1 MDNKTFILALKKII
15 REELKTVIKQ
25 ELTEILKEGLKPT
38 ISEIKQTAPVNRAT
52 NQPAYWLEP
61 IKSSASK
68 KAVFAEN
75 KWASVLNDTDPLIEQ
90 QPLAMNS
97 FSDMMNESYDDQIT
111 MTSKDAAGFGV
122 MRQNMAAAMGL
133 APQAPR
139 VMEDP
144 ETGKVYDVDPT
155 VAAAMTRDYSAI
167 MKAIDKKKGIS

>member
-38 ISEIKQTAPVNRAT
+38 ISEMKQTAPVNRAT
-52 NQPAYWLEP
+52 GQPVKTA
-61 IKSSASK
+61 ASK

-75 KWASVLNDTDPLIEQ
+75 KWASVLNDTDPLMEH

-111 MTSKDAAGFGV
+111 MTSKDAAGFGA

-133 APQAPR
+133 APQAPK

-167 MKAIDKKKGIS
+167 MKAIDKKKGMV

>member
-38 ISEIKQTAPVNRAT
+38 ISEMKQTAPVNRAT
-52 NQPAYWLEP
+52 SQPVKTA
-61 IKSSASK
+61 ASK

-75 KWASVLNDTDPLIEQ
+75 KWASVLNDTDPLMEH

-111 MTSKDAAGFGV
+111 MTSKDAAGFGA
-122 MRQNMAAAMGL
+122 MRQNMSAAMGL
-133 APQAPR
+133 APQAPK

-167 MKAIDKKKGIS
+167 MKAIDKKKGMV

>member
-38 ISEIKQTAPVNRAT
+38 ISEIKQTAPVKRVT
-52 NQPAYWLEP
+52 NQPV
-61 IKSSASK
+61 KSSASK

>member
-1 MDNKTFILALKKII
+1 MDNKTFILALRKIV

-38 ISEIKQTAPVNRAT
+38 ISEMTQPTKTAVSRTTERPVA
-52 NQPAYWLEP
+52 P
-61 IKSSASK
+61 K
-68 KAVFAEN
+68 KKPMFEDN
-75 KWASVLNDTDPLIEQ
+75 KWASVLNDTDPLMEQ

-97 FSDMMNESYDDQIT
+97 FSDMMNESYDDTIT

-133 APQAPR
+133 APQAPK

-144 ETGKVYDVDPT
+144 ETGKVYDVDPS
-155 VAAAMTRDYSAI
+155 VAAAMTRDYSAM
-167 MKAIDKKKGIS
+167 MKAIDKKKGMA

>member
-15 REELKTVIKQ
+15 REELRSVIKQ
-25 ELTEILKEGLKPT
+25 ELTEILQEGLKPT
-38 ISEIKQTAPVNRAT
+38 ISEIKQSTPVNRST
-52 NQPAYWLEP
+52 GQPAKP
-61 IKSSASK
+61 IATK
-68 KAVFAEN
+68 KAVFEDT
-75 KWASVLNDTDPLIEQ
+75 KWASVLNDTDPLVEQ

-111 MTSKDAAGFGV
+111 MTSKDAAGFGM

-133 APQAPR
+133 APQAPK

-144 ETGKVYDVDPT
+144 ETGKVYDVDPS

-167 MKAIDKKKGIS
+167 MKAIDKKKGMA

>member
-15 REELKTVIKQ
+15 REELRSVIKQ

-38 ISEIKQTAPVNRAT
+38 ISEMKQPSKTNMPGHRNPPPPLAKQTST
-52 NQPAYWLEP
+52 
-61 IKSSASK
+61 K

-75 KWASVLNDTDPLIEQ
+75 KWASVLNDTDPLMEQ
-90 QPLAMNS
+90 QSLTMNS

-111 MTSKDAAGFGV
+111 MTSKDAAGFGA

-133 APQAPR
+133 APQAPK

-144 ETGKVYDVDPT
+144 ETGKVYDVDPS
-155 VAAAMTRDYSAI
+155 VAAAMTRDYSAM
-167 MKAIDKKKGIS
+167 MKAIDKKKGMG

>member
-15 REELKTVIKQ
+15 REELRSVIKQ
-25 ELTEILKEGLKPT
+25 ELTEILQEGLKST
-38 ISEIKQTAPVNRAT
+38 ISEMNQPSKTNMPKHKTAPPVPAKQTST
-52 NQPAYWLEP
+52 
-61 IKSSASK
+61 K

-75 KWASVLNDTDPLIEQ
+75 KWASVLNDTDPLMEQ
-90 QPLAMNS
+90 QPLAMNG
-97 FSDMMNESYDDQIT
+97 FADMMNESYDDQIT

-133 APQAPR
+133 APQAPK

-144 ETGKVYDVDPT
+144 ETGKVYDVDPA

-167 MKAIDKKKGIS
+167 MKAIDKKKGMA

>member
-1 MDNKTFILALKKII
+1 MDNKTFILALRKIV

-38 ISEIKQTAPVNRAT
+38 ISEMTQSTKTAVSRTTGRPVA
-52 NQPAYWLEP
+52 P
-61 IKSSASK
+61 K
-68 KAVFAEN
+68 KKPMFEDN
-75 KWASVLNDTDPLIEQ
+75 KWASVLNDTDPLMEQ

-97 FSDMMNESYDDQIT
+97 FSDMMNESYDDTIT

-133 APQAPR
+133 APQAPK

-144 ETGKVYDVDPT
+144 ETGKVYDVDPS
-155 VAAAMTRDYSAI
+155 VAAAMTRDYSAM
-167 MKAIDKKKGIS
+167 MKAIDKKKGMA